1 MKNNLRLLA
10 AFFCLA
16 TFLSTPLAKAADIPL
31 LTWEK
36 GKSQSVVLGGGN
48 IDNNWQVFL
57 KSSDAKLIELTPSI
71 SNQAGFIVYSLNV
84 PRDISEGAYSVITK
98 GDSSPET
105 LVAAIEI
112 VEMQRYEITRVPGDL
127 LFFLLSLALWFS
139 ALAAL
144 RGKQFRVVTF
154 LTSTGPK
161 ERFLAGEPVEGFIEH
176 VHKLNRFEKLRIN
189 IYEQLPDSFFKFLLK
204 SDSRGIHL
212 EFPILWSLLPGISIA
227 VSSVLGYLTRNDLDL
242 SVVGLALVLLI
253 SLSFIGSL
261 DIYSGILGAFAF
273 IAVRLWLL
281 PDFSI
286 SSIALTTVTSL
297 VFFLPAMISSYF
309 AALVKKAM
317 VSGVY
322 QAMNA
327 SIFQWLFP
335 LVFLHSAF
343 LIQRSITGSTQS
355 TLGVEALLAAAVFSG
370 RQIETFLSN
379 SGLKWRK
386 RVRIVEE
393 FEITLGRL
401 MSPSF
406 VFSIFTLLVVIF
418 YSWTLT
424 FSTAI
429 TLGLIVTSPLFL
441 LVIRP
446 TWQGLRFLNKV
457 KRNHLVEMLA
467 VVALSIAAFMGVQ
480 YLPFVAGTSAIQI
493 VFLGLLP
500 VFLHALI
507 SFAADLSERD
517 LKEEAV

>member
-1 MKNNLRLLA
+1 MKNNFRLLA
-10 AFFCLA
+10 AFLFLA
-16 TFLSTPLAKAADIPL
+16 TFIFTPLAIAADIPL

-48 IDNNWQVFL
+48 IDNNWKVFL

-286 SSIALTTVTSL
+286 SSIALTIVTSL
-297 VFFLPAMISSYF
+297 VFFLPALISSYF
-309 AALVKKAM
+309 AALVTKTM

-322 QAMNA
+322 QTMNA

-386 RVRIVEE
+386 RIRIVEE

-480 YLPFVAGTSAIQI
+480 YLPFVAGTSALQI

>member
-1 MKNNLRLLA
+1 MKNNFRLLA
-10 AFFCLA
+10 AFLFLA
-16 TFLSTPLAKAADIPL
+16 TFIFTPLAIAADIPL

-48 IDNNWQVFL
+48 IDNNWKVFL

-286 SSIALTTVTSL
+286 SSIALTIVTSL
-297 VFFLPAMISSYF
+297 VFFLPALISSYF
-309 AALVKKAM
+309 AALVTKTM

-322 QAMNA
+322 QTMNA

>member
-1 MKNNLRLLA
+1 MKNNSRLLA
-10 AFFCLA
+10 ALFFLA
-16 TFLSTPLAKAADIPL
+16 TFLFPPISKAADIPL

-36 GKSQSVVLGGGN
+36 GKSQSVVLGGGS
-48 IDNNWQVFL
+48 IDNNWKVFL

-84 PRDISEGAYSVITK
+84 PRDISEGAYSVITQ

-105 LVAAIEI
+105 LVAAIQI

-227 VSSVLGYLTRNDLDL
+227 ASSVLGYLTRNEIDIA
-242 SVVGLALVLLI
+242 VTGVTLVLLI
-253 SLSFIGSL
+253 SLTFIGSV
-261 DIYSGILGAFAF
+261 DIYSGILGAFTF

-286 SSIALTTVTSL
+286 SSIALTIVTSL
-297 VFFLPAMISSYF
+297 VFFFPALISSYF
-309 AALVKKAM
+309 AALVKKNM
-317 VSGVY
+317 LNGVS

-335 LVFLHSAF
+335 LFFLHSVF
-343 LIQRSITGSTQS
+343 LVQRSITGSIQS
-355 TLGVEALLAAAVFSG
+355 TLGIEALLAAVIFSG
-370 RQIETFLSN
+370 RQIEAFLSN

-401 MSPSF
+401 ISPSF
-406 VFSIFTLLVVIF
+406 SFAIFALFVVIF
-418 YSWTLT
+418 YSWTLN
-424 FSTAI
+424 FVTAI

-441 LVIRP
+441 LVVRP
-446 TWQGLRFLNKV
+446 TWQSFRFLRKV
-457 KRNHLVEMLA
+457 KRNHLVEMI
-467 VVALSIAAFMGVQ
+467 VVLLLSIAAFLGVQ

-493 VFLGLLP
+493 ILLGLLP

-517 LKEEAV
+517 LKEEAA

>member
-1 MKNNLRLLA
+1 MKNNFRLLA
-10 AFFCLA
+10 AFLFLA
-16 TFLSTPLAKAADIPL
+16 TFIFTPLAIAADIPL

-48 IDNNWQVFL
+48 IDNNWKVFL

-286 SSIALTTVTSL
+286 SSIALTIVTSL
-297 VFFLPAMISSYF
+297 VFFLPALISSYF
-309 AALVKKAM
+309 AALVTKTM

-322 QAMNA
+322 QTMNA

-386 RVRIVEE
+386 RIRIVEE

>member
-1 MKNNLRLLA
+1 MKNNFRLLA
-10 AFFCLA
+10 AFLFLA
-16 TFLSTPLAKAADIPL
+16 TFFFTPLAIAADIPL

-48 IDNNWQVFL
+48 IDNNWKVFL

-286 SSIALTTVTSL
+286 SSIALTIVTSL
-297 VFFLPAMISSYF
+297 VFFLPALISSYF
-309 AALVKKAM
+309 AALVTKTM

-322 QAMNA
+322 QTMNA

-424 FSTAI
+424 FSTSI

-446 TWQGLRFLNKV
+446 TWHSLRFLNKV

>member
-1 MKNNLRLLA
+1 MKNNFRLLA
-10 AFFCLA
+10 AFLFLA
-16 TFLSTPLAKAADIPL
+16 TFIFTPLAIAADIPL

-48 IDNNWQVFL
+48 IDNNWKVFL

-286 SSIALTTVTSL
+286 SSIALTIVTSL
-297 VFFLPAMISSYF
+297 VFFLPALISSYF
-309 AALVKKAM
+309 AALVTKTM

-322 QAMNA
+322 QTMNA

-335 LVFLHSAF
+335 LVFLHSVF

-386 RVRIVEE
+386 RIRIVEE

>member
-286 SSIALTTVTSL
+286 SSIALTIVTSL
-297 VFFLPAMISSYF
+297 VFFLPALISSYF
-309 AALVKKAM
+309 AALVTKTM

-322 QAMNA
+322 QTMNA

>member
-10 AFFCLA
+10 AFFCLV

-48 IDNNWQVFL
+48 IDNKWKVFL

-105 LVAAIEI
+105 LVAAVEI
-112 VEMQRYEITRVPGDL
+112 MEMQRYEITRVPGDL
-127 LFFLLSLALWFS
+127 LFFLLSLALVFS
-139 ALAAL
+139 TLAAL
-144 RGKQFRVVTF
+144 RSKRFRVVTF

-212 EFPILWSLLPGISIA
+212 EFPVLWSILPGVSIA
-227 VSSVLGYLTRNDLDL
+227 VSSVFGFLTRNEIDLAIT
-242 SVVGLALVLLI
+242 GLTLVLLV
-253 SLSFIGSL
+253 SLTFIGSL
-261 DIYSGILGAFAF
+261 DIYSGMLGAFFF

-281 PDFSI
+281 PEFSI
-286 SSIALTTVTSL
+286 SSIAFTIVTSL
-297 VFFLPAMISSYF
+297 VFFLPALISSYF
-309 AALVKKAM
+309 AALVKKPII
-317 VSGVY
+317 SGFY
-322 QAMNA
+322 QVMNGL
-327 SIFQWLFP
+327 IFQWVFP
-335 LVFLHSAF
+335 LAFLHSSF

-355 TLGVEALLAAAVFSG
+355 TLGVEALLAAAIFTG
-370 RQIETFLSN
+370 RQIEEFLSN

-386 RVRIVEE
+386 RVRMVEE

-401 MSPSF
+401 ISPSF
-406 VFSIFTLLVVIF
+406 VFSIFSLLAVIF

-424 FSTAI
+424 FSTAVS
-429 TLGLIVTSPLFL
+429 LGLIVTAPLFL
-441 LVIRP
+441 LIVRP
-446 TWQGLRFLNKV
+446 TWQGLKFLNKV
-457 KRNHLVEMLA
+457 KRNHLVEMTA
-467 VVALSIAAFMGVQ
+467 VAVLSSGAFLGVQ
-480 YLPFVAGTSAIQI
+480 YLPFVAGTSALQI

>member
-1 MKNNLRLLA
+1 MKNNFRLLA
-10 AFFCLA
+10 AFLFLA
-16 TFLSTPLAKAADIPL
+16 TFIFTPLAIAADIPL

-48 IDNNWQVFL
+48 IDNNWKVFL

-286 SSIALTTVTSL
+286 SSIALTIVTSL
-297 VFFLPAMISSYF
+297 VFFLPALISSYF
-309 AALVKKAM
+309 AALVTKTM

-322 QAMNA
+322 QTMNA

-335 LVFLHSAF
+335 LVFLHSVF

-386 RVRIVEE
+386 RIRIVEE

-480 YLPFVAGTSAIQI
+480 YLPFVAGTSALQI

>member
-1 MKNNLRLLA
+1 MKNNFRIAA
-10 AFFCLA
+10 AFLLFFFSSFSNVA
-16 TFLSTPLAKAADIPL
+16 MAADIPL

-36 GKSQSVVLGGGN
+36 GKSQSVVLGGGST
-48 IDNNWQVFL
+48 NNDWKVFL
-57 KSSDAKLIELTPSI
+57 KSSDSKLLELSPSL
-71 SNQAGFIVYSLNV
+71 SNKAGFIVYSLNI

-127 LFFLLSLALWFS
+127 LFFLLSLSLWFS
-139 ALAAL
+139 ALASL

-176 VHKLNRFEKLRIN
+176 VHKLNRFEKLRIS

-212 EFPILWSLLPGISIA
+212 EFPILWSLLPGLSIA
-227 VSSVLGYLTRNDLDL
+227 VSSVFGYLTRNEVDLAVTGKT
-242 SVVGLALVLLI
+242 SVLLV
-253 SLSFIGSL
+253 SLTFIGSL

-273 IAVRLWLL
+273 VAVRLWLL

-286 SSIALTTVTSL
+286 SSIALTFVTSF
-297 VFFLPAMISSYF
+297 VFFLPALIDCYF
-309 AALVKKAM
+309 VALVKKTMAN
-317 VSGVY
+317 GVH
-322 QAMNA
+322 QVLNA
-327 SIFQWLFP
+327 SIFQWIFP
-335 LVFLHSAF
+335 VMLLHSVFLV
-343 LIQRSITGSTQS
+343 QRSITGSTAS

-370 RQIETFLSN
+370 RQIETFLSK

-386 RVRIVEE
+386 RVSVVEE
-393 FEITLGRL
+393 IEVTLGRL
-401 MSPSF
+401 LSPSF
-406 VFSIFTLLVVIF
+406 IFSVFTILIVIF
-418 YSWTLT
+418 YSWTFT

-429 TLGLIVTSPLFL
+429 SLGLIVTFPLFL

-446 TWQGLRFLNKV
+446 TWQSLKFLDKI
-457 KRNHLVEMLA
+457 KRNYIVEMIA
-467 VVALSIAAFMGVQ
+467 VSALSLVSLICVQ
-480 YLPFVAGTSAIQI
+480 FLPFVAGTSALQI
-493 VFLGLLP
+493 IFVGLLP
-500 VFLHALI
+500 VFFHALI

-517 LKEEAV
+517 LDGEAE

>member
-1 MKNNLRLLA
+1 MKNNFRLLA
-10 AFFCLA
+10 AFLFLA
-16 TFLSTPLAKAADIPL
+16 TFFFTPLAIAADIPL

-48 IDNNWQVFL
+48 IDNNWKVFL

-286 SSIALTTVTSL
+286 SSIALTIVTSL
-297 VFFLPAMISSYF
+297 VFFLPALISSYF
-309 AALVKKAM
+309 AALVTKTM

-322 QAMNA
+322 QTMNA

>member
-1 MKNNLRLLA
+1 MKNNFRLLA
-10 AFFCLA
+10 AFLFLA
-16 TFLSTPLAKAADIPL
+16 TFIFTPLAIAADIPL

-48 IDNNWQVFL
+48 IDNNWKVFL

-286 SSIALTTVTSL
+286 SSIALTIVTSL
-297 VFFLPAMISSYF
+297 VFFLPALISSYF
-309 AALVKKAM
+309 AALVTKTM

-322 QAMNA
+322 QTMNA

-335 LVFLHSAF
+335 LVFLHSVF

-386 RVRIVEE
+386 RIRIVEE

-446 TWQGLRFLNKV
+446 TWKGLRFLNKV

-480 YLPFVAGTSAIQI
+480 YLPFVAGTSALQI

>member
-1 MKNNLRLLA
+1 MKNNFRLLA
-10 AFFCLA
+10 AFFCLV

-48 IDNNWQVFL
+48 IDNSWKVFL

-144 RGKQFRVVTF
+144 RCKQFRVVTF

-176 VHKLNRFEKLRIN
+176 VHKLNRFEKIRIN

-227 VSSVLGYLTRNDLDL
+227 LSSVFGYLTRNEIDLA
-242 SVVGLALVLLI
+242 VTGMTLVLLV
-253 SLSFIGSL
+253 SLTFIGSL
-261 DIYSGILGAFAF
+261 DIYSGILGAFSF

-286 SSIALTTVTSL
+286 SSIALTIVTSL
-297 VFFLPAMISSYF
+297 VFFLPALISSYF
-309 AALVKKAM
+309 AALVTKTM

-322 QAMNA
+322 QTMNV

-370 RQIETFLSN
+370 RQIETYLSN

-386 RVRIVEE
+386 RVRMVEE

-401 MSPSF
+401 ISPSF
-406 VFSIFTLLVVIF
+406 VLSIFTLLVVIF

-446 TWQGLRFLNKV
+446 TWQSLRFLHKI
-457 KRNHLVEMLA
+457 KRNHLVEML
-467 VVALSIAAFMGVQ
+467 VVVTLSMAAFMGVQ
-480 YLPFVAGTSAIQI
+480 YLPFVAGTSALQI
-493 VFLGLLP
+493 ILVGLLP

-517 LKEEAV
+517 LKEEAA